1 MPSESELRQGNE
13 YILYKLNRFMDNQFS
28 KRPIQERKIRRR
40 YDSLP
45 IGEIIQKLKPESK
58 LEHNGNGIKC
68 VTFDFGGVY
77 TTEDIIH
84 EVFDA
89 YNARHGIN
97 PEDFWKKVHDSVHW
111 SDFFRGKITEPV
123 FWARSKME
131 FNNHDFDDLFFS
143 QRIKDASSGI
153 NPKTRALVSRLKS
166 MGYKTVM
173 LTNNAREWFE
183 PFIQGGQLKNFD
195 FILTSYDLG
204 LKKPERMIYDI
215 MLNAVEVRPR
225 ECVFI
230 DDNILC
236 VETARKAGIFAI
248 VFRNVD
254 QLKKE
259 LKKSKIM

>member
-1 MPSESELRQGNE
+1 
-13 YILYKLNRFMDNQFS
+13 MDNQFS
-28 KRPIQERKIRRR
+28 KRPIRERKICRR

-45 IGEIIQKLKPESK
+45 VGKIIQKPGPEPK
-58 LEHNGNGIKC
+58 LELGPEPKHNGNGIKC
-68 VTFDFGGVY
+68 VAFDFGGVY
-77 TTEDIIH
+77 TKRDIIH

-97 PEDFWKKVHDSVHW
+97 PEDFWKKVHGSVHW

-230 DDNILC
+230 DDLERNT
-236 VETARKAGIFAI
+236 EAARRMGMHAI
-248 VFRNVD
+248 TFKSYE
-254 QLKKE
+254 QALGELEELLGKK
-259 LKKSKIM
+259 IV